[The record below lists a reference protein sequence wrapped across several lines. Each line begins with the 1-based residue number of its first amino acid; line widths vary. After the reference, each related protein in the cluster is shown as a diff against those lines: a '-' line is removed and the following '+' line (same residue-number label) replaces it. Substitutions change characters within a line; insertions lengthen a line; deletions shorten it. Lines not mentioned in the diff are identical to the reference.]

1 MGFGGRWKKLS
12 RQRVFIGRIVLSIV
26 VLSPGKR
33 IIGDFRE
40 AVFTQQF
47 CLGLGFPTWQ
57 KGDNG
62 TYTRMSKRREALLS
76 YVLDLF

>member
-1 MGFGGRWKKLS
+1 MEKVVKAES
-12 RQRVFIGRIVLSIV
+12 FIRRIVLSIV

-33 IIGDFRE
+33 MIGDFRE